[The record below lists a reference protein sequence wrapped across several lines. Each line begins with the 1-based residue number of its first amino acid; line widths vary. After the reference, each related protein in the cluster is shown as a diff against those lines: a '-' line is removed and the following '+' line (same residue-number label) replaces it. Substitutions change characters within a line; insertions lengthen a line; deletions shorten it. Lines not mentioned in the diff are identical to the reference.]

1 MYYSDNK
8 LRVFKMLK
16 KLMEAEEKKDAAA
29 AEETPPTEEAP
40 AETPA
45 EVPAEET
52 PPTEEAPAETPA
64 EVPAEETPLEEA
76 PEETPPAEAPEE
88 AATEETPA
96 EATTEETAEE
106 PKADPAQEAA
116 KKIEDMAKKNIVDDY
131 DLAKQLKFSY
141 QPILNANTLR
151 EKTGAIRTYQK
162 IIDDLIKSSEN
173 KKIRDALEK
182 TRDFIRADSKV
193 LATRFFRKLKK

>member
-8 LRVFKMLK
+8 LRVFKMLR

-29 AEETPPTEEAP
+29 VEETPPTEEAP

-52 PPTEEAPAETPA
+52 PAEEAPADA
-64 EVPAEETPLEEA
+64 S
-76 PEETPPAEAPEE
+76 EETPPAEAPEE

-96 EATTEETAEE
+96 EAPAEETAEE
-106 PKADPAQEAA
+106 PKVDPAQEAA

-131 DLAKQLKFSY
+131 DLTKQLKFSY
-141 QPILNANTLR
+141 QPILNADTLR

-162 IIDDLIKSSEN
+162 IVNKLIDKSSEDE
-173 KKIRDALEK
+173 KIRVALEK

-193 LATRFFRKLKK
+193 LATRLFRKLKK

>member
-29 AEETPPTEEAP
+29 VEETPPAEAP

-52 PPTEEAPAETPA
+52 PP
-64 EVPAEETPLEEA
+64 EEA
-76 PEETPPAEAPEE
+76 PEETPPAEVPEE

-96 EATTEETAEE
+96 EAPTEETAEE

-162 IIDDLIKSSEN
+162 IINNLIDKSSEDE
-173 KKIRDALEK
+173 KIRVALEK